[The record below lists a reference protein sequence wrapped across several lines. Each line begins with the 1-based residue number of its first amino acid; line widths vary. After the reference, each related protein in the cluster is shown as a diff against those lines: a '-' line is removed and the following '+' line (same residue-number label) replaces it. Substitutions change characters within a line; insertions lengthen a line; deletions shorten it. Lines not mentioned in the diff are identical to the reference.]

1 MQPISHFLVVNR
13 TFRQNYFRYHTQATK
28 KDDFGDEREQVVLG
42 TKDKQTAQNFDI

>member
-13 TFRQNYFRYHTQATK
+13 TFRQNYFRYQKETTK
-28 KDDFGDEREQVVLG
+28 EHNIMGEYEQVVLG

>member
-13 TFRQNYFRYHTQATK
+13 TFRQNYFRYQTQAAK
-28 KDDFGDEREQVVLG
+28 FEGRMEQVVLG

>member
-28 KDDFGDEREQVVLG
+28 TYGYEYEQVVLG